1 MKIILAT
8 HNSSKVKEISQLMSE
23 LDLEIVSLDD
33 IGITE
38 DVVED
43 GDTFAAN
50 ALKKARFA
58 ADQVSEWVMA
68 DDSGMCIDALDGQP
82 GIHSARWAGDDVS
95 DRAKAEFTLVKMENV
110 PVGERGASFN
120 TVAALIAPDGSEHL
134 FEGILRGEIMTE
146 LRGPIRPHLPYDCLF
161 KPEGYDQTYAQ
172 MSPDEKCRI
181 SHRGIAF
188 NKLKKYLREQT
199 LNQNK

>member
-8 HNSSKVKEISQLMSE
+8 HNSSKVKEISQLMSDGDFE
-23 LDLEIVSLDD
+23 VVSMDD

-43 GDTFAAN
+43 GDTFEAN
-50 ALKKARFA
+50 ALKKACFVA
-58 ADQVSEWVMA
+58 EQVDEWVFA
-68 DDSGMCIDALDGQP
+68 DDSGLCIDALDGQP
-82 GIHSARWAGDDVS
+82 GIHSARWAGDDVT
-95 DRAKAEFTLVKMENV
+95 DRAKAEFTLAKIKDV
-110 PVGERGASFN
+110 PVGKRGASFN
-120 TVAALIAPDGSEHL
+120 TVAALISPDGNEKV

-161 KPEGYDQTYAQ
+161 KPVGYDETYAE
-172 MSPDEKCRI
+172 MSQDEKCRI

-188 NKLKKYLREQT
+188 RKLKKYLNEQV
-199 LNQNK
+199 LDQNK

>member
-1 MKIILAT
+1 MSTKLIIVLAT
-8 HNSSKVKEISQLMSE
+8 HNSSKVREISRLMPDYE
-23 LDLEIVSLDD
+23 VVSMDD

-50 ALKKARFA
+50 ALKKARFVA
-58 ADQVSEWVMA
+58 EQVDEWVMA
-68 DDSGMCIDALDGQP
+68 DDSGLCIDVLDGQP
-82 GIHSARWAGDDVS
+82 GINSARWAGDDVS
-95 DRAKAEFTLVKMENV
+95 DLAKAEFTLAKIKDV

-120 TVAALIAPDGSEHL
+120 TVAALIAPDGSEQV

-146 LRGPIRPHLPYDCLF
+146 LRGSIRPHLPYDCLF
-161 KPEGYDQTYAQ
+161 KPKGYDQTYAE
-172 MSPDEKCRI
+172 MSQDEKCRI

-188 NKLKKYLREQT
+188 GKLKKYLNEQT
-199 LNQNK
+199 LN